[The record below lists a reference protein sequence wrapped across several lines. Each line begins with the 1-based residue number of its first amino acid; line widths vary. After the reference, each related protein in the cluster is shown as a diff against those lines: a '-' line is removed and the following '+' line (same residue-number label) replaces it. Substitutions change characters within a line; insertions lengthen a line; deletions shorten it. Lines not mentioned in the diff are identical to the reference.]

1 MMIVTHTGD
10 YTNNND
16 DYQVGTVTKMRDRMT
31 ASPPVLSPQ
40 PSAEQVIII
49 WILITLIILITLTI
63 LIKITLIKAGVM
75 RRLRGS
81 RDPWEQLGVARGA
94 NREEVLIISTIIN
107 VRILLIVFFL

>member
-1 MMIVTHTGD
+1 MRLVESGLGTKTPRQGKKQVTCRHITIIVIVVMMIVTHTGD

-49 WILITLIILITLTI
+49 WIFITLITLLILIILL
-63 LIKITLIKAGVM
+63 
-75 RRLRGS
+75 
-81 RDPWEQLGVARGA
+81 
-94 NREEVLIISTIIN
+94 
-107 VRILLIVFFL
+107 

>member
-1 MMIVTHTGD
+1 MVIVVMMIVTQTGD

-49 WILITLIILITLTI
+49 WIFITLITLFIL
-63 LIKITLIKAGVM
+63 M
-75 RRLRGS
+75 
-81 RDPWEQLGVARGA
+81 
-94 NREEVLIISTIIN
+94 
-107 VRILLIVFFL
+107 ILL